1 MLVSRNRLATG
12 LRDVQQYGKPHAE
25 DVDVWRHARAARS
38 CPSMTKNPSERVT
51 YPLGTSLEFLQCL
64 WRLNQALEKLSSRM
78 EKRLGIT
85 AQQRFVIRCV
95 GKYPGM
101 TAGQLAAVLHVDPG
115 TVSAALKRLEDKE
128 LLERRRDPHDRRR
141 VTLGLSAHG
150 RALARPSAG
159 TVEHAVDQLVASLKP
174 RELDAIQGLLAR
186 LTTHLD
192 AE

>member
-1 MLVSRNRLATG
+1 
-12 LRDVQQYGKPHAE
+12 
-25 DVDVWRHARAARS
+25 
-38 CPSMTKNPSERVT
+38 MTKNPSERVT

-128 LLERRRDPHDRRR
+128 LIERRRDPHDRRR
-141 VTLGLSAHG
+141 VTLGLSAEG